1 MIFYSGISRWNIP
14 YVFATNHGG
23 TPEAEKGAI
32 LAEQLKLPITTEQML
47 LAHTPMKQLVSKY
60 RDNLI
65 LVVGQTKQLTDTIM
79 EAYVHGDGGFKFGP
93 LLLHIFQCDAND
105 MPLC

>member
-1 MIFYSGISRWNIP
+1 MGVYRWNIP

-32 LAEQLKLPITTEQML
+32 LAEQLKLPIATEQML

-60 RDNLI
+60 QDK
-65 LVVGQTKQLTDTIM
+65 LVLVMGQTKQLTDTIM
-79 EAYVHGDGGFKFGP
+79 KAYVPHCVKESKWTQFLQQQP
-93 LLLHIFQCDAND
+93 VLT
-105 MPLC
+105 P